1 MQFVLE
7 NVGKH
12 RGIKL
17 VIKEARK
24 DCLASELNSH
34 AKHIINITLSFFF
47 KNFIGHRRENM
58 QIFINKPVYLGL
70 SVLELSKIA
79 MYKFGYDYVKLKT
92 FCSIVL
98 KKPKTFT

>member
-1 MQFVLE
+1 
-7 NVGKH
+7 
-12 RGIKL
+12 
-17 VIKEARK
+17 
-24 DCLASELNSH
+24 
-34 AKHIINITLSFFF
+34 
-47 KNFIGHRRENM
+47 M